1 MQIEVIARKRA
12 AQGTGASRRLRNSGT
27 TPGIVYGGK
36 DPAVAIELEHQKLWH
51 QLRQEAFHASIL
63 TLNLD
68 GQKQQVLLRTV
79 NMHPFKPQVQH
90 IDFQR
95 VLADQKIHMKVPLH
109 FSGADQSPA
118 VKVSAALI
126 SHVMNEIAVRCLP
139 AALPEFI
146 GVDLSQIAV
155 GHSIHVRDLKLPNG
169 VEAVLKGNENP
180 VVVTAQIPRVIEEV
194 VEEAAPAAADVPAT
208 KQAERPDAA
217 AGKGDEGKKGD
228 EAKKGE
234 EAKKGDDAKKGDKGG
249 KDKK

>member
-1 MQIEVIARKRA
+1 
-12 AQGTGASRRLRNSGT
+12 
-27 TPGIVYGGK
+27 
-36 DPAVAIELEHQKLWH
+36 
-51 QLRQEAFHASIL
+51 
-63 TLNLD
+63 
-68 GQKQQVLLRTV
+68 
-79 NMHPFKPQVQH
+79 MHPFKPQVQH